1 MACKTVT
8 ESFSLSQQQS
18 QDAMNGEILRR
29 KVIVQDPLGFHM
41 RPLTVF
47 AQRAGQFQCTVIVCK
62 DDQRV
67 NGKSPLELMLLAAQ
81 QGTELTLE
89 VSGADAQAAIDVL
102 AELLAAPVAEENEDR
117 GSKIEDRG

>member
-1 MACKTVT
+1 MAYETVM
-8 ESFSLSQQQS
+8 ESSSLSKQQS

-29 KVIVQDPLGFHM
+29 KVTVQDPLGFHL

-47 AQRAGQFQCTVIVCK
+47 AQRAAQFQSTVTVAK
-62 DDQRV
+62 EDERV

-89 VSGADAQAAIDVL
+89 VCGLDAHEAIDVL
-102 AELLAAPVAEENEDR
+102 AELLAAPGTEESSDPPLK
-117 GSKIEDRG
+117 G

>member
-1 MACKTVT
+1 M
-8 ESFSLSQQQS
+8 S
-18 QDAMNGEILRR
+18 GEILRR
-29 KVIVQDPLGFHM
+29 KVIVQDPIGFHL
-41 RPLTVF
+41 RPLTAF
-47 AQRAGQFQCTVIVCK
+47 AQRAGQFQGTVIVCK